1 MAEDIK
7 KQKEFIK
14 NVFPNYELLLMD
26 NSTCKGID
34 NKKRFPTDMRIKYEE
49 DELNLQFTELQA
61 TSYSTHW
68 KIKFDNYKQ
77 DSPEYTLTFSDFLLI
92 FSKDK
97 KKFYFDNHIKLFDV
111 ILIYDILDY
120 IIDGRIEIIDIET
133 NIEED
138 YEYLYNL
145 ITKIKET
152 KKKEELKE
160 IFNKLMRYEK
170 VKLKI
175 VNKYKVTID
184 VYVKEKHYPFIRNKI
199 ICDFKT
205 FYSVDLLKG
214 FKKVLKN
221 KNKYNKNEEKNLENW
236 NISRENHILICH
248 VFEYFNIEEFEQLIN
263 EKVIS
268 EKYKE
273 IYVTHDNIHYLKI
286 KTTM

>member
-1 MAEDIK
+1 MAENIE
-7 KQKEFIK
+7 KQMEFIK
-14 NVFPNYELLLMD
+14 NIFPNYELLLMD

-34 NKKRFPTDMRIKYEE
+34 NKKRFPTDMRIKYED

-61 TSYSTHW
+61 TSYSIPW

-77 DSPEYTLTFSDFLLI
+77 NSPEYTLTFSDFLLI

-97 KKFYFDNHIKLFDV
+97 KKFDFDNHIKLLDGT
-111 ILIYDILDY
+111 LIYDILDY
-120 IIDGRIEIIDIET
+120 IIDGTIEIIDIET

-138 YEYLYNL
+138 YEDMDHL
-145 ITKIKET
+145 IAIIKGS
-152 KKKEELKE
+152 KSKEELKE
-160 IFNKLMRYEK
+160 FFNKLLEYEK

-175 VNKYKVTID
+175 KNKYKVTID
-184 VYVKEKHYPFIRNKI
+184 IYLKRNNYHFGPDEI

-236 NISRENHILICH
+236 NISRDNHILICH

-286 KTTM
+286 KTIM